1 MGSSL
6 TLDGGG
12 NPDAFFV
19 IKFYGAMTVELM
31 QWLIY
36 WWDTILQC
44 FFIAQGAISVAADA
58 DIKELYF
65 QRDRTVGLG
74 AELRS

>member
-1 MGSSL
+1 VVNLLVGHNL
-6 TLDGGG
+6 
-12 NPDAFFV
+12 
-19 IKFYGAMTVELM
+19 AM
-31 QWLIY
+31 
-36 WWDTILQC
+36 